1 MVSWPSRAGPPRMA
15 RAPSRATSSSRAQAD
30 PVVRLG
36 QPGSLHGRGYSPAAA
51 AGPSS
56 RSWLARFKMVRRFRV
71 EAS

>member
-1 MVSWPSRAGPPRMA
+1 MASSAVQALVEQTGAGR
-15 RAPSRATSSSRAQAD
+15 

-36 QPGSLHGRGYSPAAA
+36 QPGSLHRRYSPAAA